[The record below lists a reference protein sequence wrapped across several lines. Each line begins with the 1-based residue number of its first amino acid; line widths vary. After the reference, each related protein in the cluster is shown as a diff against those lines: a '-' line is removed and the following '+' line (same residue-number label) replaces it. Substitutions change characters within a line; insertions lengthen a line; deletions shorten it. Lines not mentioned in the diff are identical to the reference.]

1 MSPRKISRRNFT
13 ATIVAGSLLPFPRG
27 VLAAPAAQLRLRLGI
42 DNFAVRAMGWKADAL
57 IDYAAAL
64 NVDALFI
71 TDLYA
76 FESFDNGY
84 LAGVKDHASQKGIE
98 LYVGTWSICPTSTS
112 FKKDWGT
119 AEEHLQ
125 LGIRV
130 AQALGSPSLRVVLGS
145 RRDRLTDGG
154 IDARID
160 DTVNVLKACRG
171 KALDANVMIGV
182 ENHAGDMH
190 SLELKRLVESAGTDF
205 VGVNLDSGNAVWT
218 LEEPLQNL
226 ENLGPYVITS
236 SLRDAALWESEHG
249 VTAQW
254 TAMGEGDV
262 DWRVYFDRF
271 AQLCPAAPVNI
282 ETISGFNYELPVN
295 TEEFWKAWPQGKPA
309 GYDRFLA
316 MAKRGSPRKPH
327 QHPDGVDRQQA
338 EQGYQKAELERSIA
352 FCKQLG
358 LGEA

>member
-1 MSPRKISRRNFT
+1 MCDKKISRRNFT
-13 ATIVAGSLLPFPRG
+13 TAMLAGSLLPQANSVF
-27 VLAAPAAQLRLRLGI
+27 AADIQTRLRLGI
-42 DNFAVRAMGWKADAL
+42 DNFAVRAMGWKAKQL
-57 IDYAAAL
+57 IDYAAAQ
-64 NVDALFI
+64 NVDAMFI

-76 FESFDNGY
+76 FENFDAAY
-84 LAGVKDHASQKGIE
+84 LASVKDHAAQKNIQ

-130 AQALGSPSLRVVLGS
+130 AQALGSPSIRVILGN
-145 RRDRLTDGG
+145 RRDRLTEGG
-154 IDARID
+154 IDARIE
-160 DTVNVLKACRG
+160 DTVKVLKSCRG
-171 KALDANVMIGV
+171 RALDANIKIGV

-218 LEEPLQNL
+218 LEDPLQNL
-226 ENLGPYVITS
+226 ENLGPHVITT
-236 SLRDAALWESEHG
+236 SLRDTAVWTSENG

-262 DWRVYFDRF
+262 DWRAYFDRF
-271 AQLCPAAPVNI
+271 AQLCPQAPVNI
-282 ETISGFNYELPVN
+282 ETISGFNHELAVN
-295 TEEFWKAWPQGKPA
+295 KEEFWNAWPRGKPA
-309 GYDRFLA
+309 GYDRFIA
-316 MAKRGSPRKPH
+316 MARKGSPREQH
-327 QHPDGVDRQQA
+327 QHPDGVDRKQA
-338 EQGYQKAELERSIA
+338 DQEYQKGEIERSIK

-358 LGEA
+358 LGLS